1 MSQQQSPPPATT
13 PPPPPVPPSKRHA
26 FSKFRSHP
34 VIDTAITLVIA
45 LAIAYAT
52 QLWIVKPYRVPSPS
66 METTLHVGDRILA
79 ARFLYRF
86 TDPARDEILVFH
98 PNGFGDS
105 AERVDH
111 VASVTFVK
119 RLIGLPGE
127 YVGAVNGKVWICKDK
142 APATDQAPTRTAGCR
157 FLNEP
162 YISSP
167 QEAFGPVHVPKGQY
181 FMMGDNRSNSDDSRI
196 WGTIKRSQILGRVFA
211 TYWPPT
217 RISVY

>member
-1 MSQQQSPPPATT
+1 MSQQQTTPPRPEATPPAT
-13 PPPPPVPPSKRHA
+13 PPQRGFISR
-26 FSKFRSHP
+26 FRSHP

-45 LAIAYAT
+45 LGIAYAT

-66 METTLHVGDRILA
+66 MERTLHVGDRILA

-86 TDPARDEILVFH
+86 TDPARGEVLVFH

-119 RLIGLPGE
+119 RLIGLPGD
-127 YVGAVNGKVWICKDK
+127 YLGAVDGKVWVCSGHP
-142 APATDQAPTRTAGCR
+142 PATDQAPTKTSGCR

>member
-13 PPPPPVPPSKRHA
+13 PPPPPAPPGKRHA

-86 TDPARDEILVFH
+86 TDPARGEVLVFH

-127 YVGAVNGKVWICKDK
+127 WLGAVDGKVWICKDH
-142 APATDQAPTRTAGCR
+142 APATDQAPTKTSGCR
-157 FLNEP
+157 FLNES

-167 QEAFGPVHVPKGQY
+167 QEAFGPVHVPKGEY

-196 WGTIKRSQILGRVFA
+196 WGTITRSQILGRVFA